1 MHRFKPE
8 HSVIRHMH
16 LPAVSVSSCLGS
28 YLNAITSVV
37 DMEKYIY
44 KNASTVLSKFH
55 SVFEQR
61 LNCLC

>member
-1 MHRFKPE
+1 MHLLWFKSE

-37 DMEKYIY
+37 DMEKYIF
-44 KNASTVLSKFH
+44 KNASTVLSV
-55 SVFEQR
+55 SQ
-61 LNCLC
+61 